1 MWACV
6 KDNIFERKV
15 ECGDEVGETA
25 PLEAKGGAL
34 EPLLASR
41 PAKGGTLEAPRAAEK
56 SGGLK
61 RSITLA
67 RNPFTSL
74 NRKDVKK
81 HIKEMAAAAKKT
93 DEEAKPGS
101 EGSGGASAAPINRT
115 ESVKN
120 FFSKVVHHI
129 STSTSRG
136 FKGGGSEAG
145 GGGSHAAA
153 RTEEWKSYFDANDR
167 VPGVIGIRNH
177 GNTCFINSIL
187 QCLSFTDILAEY
199 FVLDQVREIIIMV
212 DKTKQSY
219 NVVH

>member
-1 MWACV
+1 M
-6 KDNIFERKV
+6 E
-15 ECGDEVGETA
+15 
-25 PLEAKGGAL
+25 GGTL
-34 EPLLASR
+34 EPLLA
-41 PAKGGTLEAPRAAEK
+41 PRAAPEK
-56 SGGLK
+56 SGLK
-61 RSITLA
+61 RSITLT

-81 HIKEMAAAAKKT
+81 HIKEMAGTKKAEEETAKT
-93 DEEAKPGS
+93 S
-101 EGSGGASAAPINRT
+101 ESGGGAVNRT

-129 STSTSRG
+129 SSSTSRG
-136 FKGGGSEAG
+136 FKGGGGEAG

-199 FVLDQVREIIIMV
+199 FVLDQVGKKILYTITNNHLGTRDMKMFIY
-212 DKTKQSY
+212 SLL
-219 NVVH
+219 N